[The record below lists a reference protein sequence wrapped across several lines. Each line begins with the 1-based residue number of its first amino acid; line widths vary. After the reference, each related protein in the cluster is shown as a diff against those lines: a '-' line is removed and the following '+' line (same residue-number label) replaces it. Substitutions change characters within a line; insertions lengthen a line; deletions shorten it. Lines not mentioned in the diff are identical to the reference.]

1 MRKSR
6 NWKPGLSEKRVGS
19 NNSTTALNRK
29 LKGHVKHVLR
39 RKDAKES
46 NSLRVQGSFPNMDMD
61 IIEELTTCNFSK
73 KPKT

>member
-6 NWKPGLSEKRVGS
+6 NSRHGLFEKRAGS

-39 RKDAKES
+39 RKDAKEA
-46 NSLRVQGSFPNMDMD
+46 NSLRVQGSFPNLDKE
-61 IIEELTTCNFSK
+61 IIAESTTCSF
-73 KPKT
+73 